1 MFSWKTRDF
10 HKESS
15 WIVEKLKNKHENPEV
30 KKRILKSNSQIIGEI
45 YSTYD
50 LSLNEKYNV
59 KLFQNTIERVKNNFR

>member
-1 MFSWKTRDF
+1 LN
-10 HKESS
+10 
-15 WIVEKLKNKHENPEV
+15 KLSKNDELLKDYA
-30 KKRILKSNSQIIGEI
+30 LKSNSQIIGEI